1 MQGMIQDAMKRE
13 DGDEHSPEAVR
24 SNMQIPPDLQR
35 AYDKTVLAGMKLM
48 FSKETHQLMLKE
60 FEREGPLSKRLG
72 EGVAGMMLM
81 LFQESNRS
89 LPPQVLIPAGTDLLV
104 QAADFIKKS
113 GLEKVTNKDIADG
126 LEIMIGVLFEK
137 FGISTDKVLQM
148 VGNYDRT
155 AVKDAQPTQGA

>member
-13 DGDEHSPEAVR
+13 GGEDLTPEVVR

-60 FEREGPLSKRLG
+60 FEREGPLAKRLG
-72 EGVAGMMLM
+72 EGVAGMLLM

-104 QAADFIKKS
+104 QAADFVKKS

-126 LEIMIGVLFEK
+126 LEIMIGVLFDK

-148 VGNYDRT
+148 VGNYDRSN
-155 AVKDAQPTQGA
+155 VKQAQKAQGA